1 MKQEQRIDQMNM
13 IELIRADTYD
23 IWSFLE
29 EVYRKDIKQSKR
41 KANGNLVQ
49 TAQQSLYAI
58 CQV

>member
-1 MKQEQRIDQMNM
+1 M